1 MRSFEFLLEDIDS
14 LTTYLLLIGFN
25 MKQIKNDAKDSLS
38 DFQDSKISYQELE
51 VTLYE
56 LNKQVRNILIS
67 DVWDRFIDDPDR
79 TILLKQASEL
89 YKEIDSYLK

>member
-1 MRSFEFLLEDIDS
+1 
-14 LTTYLLLIGFN
+14 